1 MRSNSCREWRVSLGA
16 YALDQL
22 DEEERAAVDSHLEG
36 CPECRE
42 ELASLT
48 SVAQTLQKGDPTRIM
63 GPAPTPPPQL
73 GKKIEALIGAE
84 QIDSRKKQRRRRF
97 QLGFAGIATAAA
109 VAVLAIAILPAGG
122 NGESGEGPEQ
132 RISFNGGDL
141 PTGVK
146 IDAMLQPHSFGTE
159 IHMYVTG
166 VRSGTLC
173 RVFLRGPD
181 GRRYP
186 AGSFRYRWGD
196 DSEAV
201 LSSALDLSRTNAI
214 EVHAGARIFIAPV
227 SADGATA

>member
-22 DEEERAAVDSHLEG
+22 DDEERAAIDSHLEG
-36 CPECRE
+36 CPECRA
-42 ELASLT
+42 ELASLS

-63 GPAPTPPPQL
+63 GPAPTPPPHL

-84 QIDSRKKQRRRRF
+84 QADARKKQRRRRF
-97 QLGFAGIATAAA
+97 QFGFAGLATAAA
-109 VAVLAIAILPAGG
+109 AVALAIAILPGGGSG
-122 NGESGEGPEQ
+122 NGGGEGPKQ
-132 RISFNGGDL
+132 RISFSRQL
-141 PTGVK
+141 PPGVK

-214 EVHAGARIFIAPV
+214 EVHAGDRTFIAPV
-227 SADGATA
+227 SPDGASA